1 MRPPPAEGQ
10 VMRQEIRIAFTNLG
24 DLSLA
29 WLGKALLT
37 IFAGLRAAASALR
50 PTRRRYQD
58 AARRSPDGG
67 ARAAAQS
74 H

>member
-1 MRPPPAEGQ
+1 
-10 VMRQEIRIAFTNLG
+10 MRQAIRIAFTNLG

-37 IFAGLRAAASALR
+37 ILAGLRTAANALR
-50 PTRRRYQD
+50 PTRRRDHD
-58 AARRSPDGG
+58 AARRPADGS
-67 ARAAAQS
+67 AAAAAQS